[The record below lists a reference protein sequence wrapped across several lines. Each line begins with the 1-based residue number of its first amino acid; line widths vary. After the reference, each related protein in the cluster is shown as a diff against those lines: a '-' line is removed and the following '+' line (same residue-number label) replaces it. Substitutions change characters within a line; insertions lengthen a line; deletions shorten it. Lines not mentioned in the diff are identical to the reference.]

1 MSFSQ
6 SVKEE
11 LCSVITD
18 RDKEYACLYGMLL
31 FCRRFSAEEIQ
42 FQTENRLAADMFSR
56 LSDKI
61 IGRSGTVAINET
73 KKKNGSSL
81 YSLTV
86 PAEPDREE
94 LIFRFRI
101 SSSKLIHRIQED
113 IIDNNNV
120 FAFLAG
126 AFISCGSVT
135 EPIKEYHLEFAVP
148 FEELCTDLKKLLER
162 LGIMSKYVERKG
174 LYVLYFKGSEDIEDM
189 LTLMGATK
197 SSIELMNVKILKDVR
212 NKANR
217 IANCDAANIE
227 RTLKASEKQIEDI
240 EYIMNTEG
248 FESLTPELRNMA
260 ELRLENPDVSLKE
273 LGEML
278 DKPVGRSGAN
288 HRLKKLMEIA
298 DQIREDR
305 AKRYI
310 VDMGGKICGSCV
322 YTGNTSGT
330 GNHTENQLL
339 FVVRTNG
346 PRGIE
351 KKLSNVGSASVYPAS
366 EAEEHFYMF
375 DITEKMDIPAED
387 GYYIAEIICPA
398 PFGDNI
404 MGH

>member
-120 FAFLAG
+120 FAF
-126 AFISCGSVT
+126 ISCGSVT

-240 EYIMNTEG
+240 EYIMNTEV

-305 AKRYI
+305 SRA
-310 VDMGGKICGSCV
+310 GK
-322 YTGNTSGT
+322 
-330 GNHTENQLL
+330 E
-339 FVVRTNG
+339 
-346 PRGIE
+346 
-351 KKLSNVGSASVYPAS
+351 
-366 EAEEHFYMF
+366 
-375 DITEKMDIPAED
+375 
-387 GYYIAEIICPA
+387 
-398 PFGDNI
+398 
-404 MGH
+404 

>member
-61 IGRSGTVAINET
+61 IGRCGTVAINET

-148 FEELCTDLKKLLER
+148 FEELCTDLKNLLER

-248 FESLTPELRNMA
+248 LESLTPELRNMA

-305 AKRYI
+305 SKA
-310 VDMGGKICGSCV
+310 GK
-322 YTGNTSGT
+322 
-330 GNHTENQLL
+330 E
-339 FVVRTNG
+339 
-346 PRGIE
+346 
-351 KKLSNVGSASVYPAS
+351 
-366 EAEEHFYMF
+366 
-375 DITEKMDIPAED
+375 
-387 GYYIAEIICPA
+387 
-398 PFGDNI
+398 
-404 MGH
+404 

>member
-11 LCSVITD
+11 LCSVIID

-61 IGRSGTVAINET
+61 IGRSGTVVINET

-248 FESLTPELRNMA
+248 LESLTPELRNMA

-305 AKRYI
+305 SRA
-310 VDMGGKICGSCV
+310 GK
-322 YTGNTSGT
+322 
-330 GNHTENQLL
+330 E
-339 FVVRTNG
+339 
-346 PRGIE
+346 
-351 KKLSNVGSASVYPAS
+351 
-366 EAEEHFYMF
+366 
-375 DITEKMDIPAED
+375 
-387 GYYIAEIICPA
+387 
-398 PFGDNI
+398 
-404 MGH
+404 

>member
-86 PAEPDREE
+86 SAEPDREE

-248 FESLTPELRNMA
+248 LESLTPELRNMA

-305 AKRYI
+305 SRA
-310 VDMGGKICGSCV
+310 GK
-322 YTGNTSGT
+322 
-330 GNHTENQLL
+330 E
-339 FVVRTNG
+339 
-346 PRGIE
+346 
-351 KKLSNVGSASVYPAS
+351 
-366 EAEEHFYMF
+366 
-375 DITEKMDIPAED
+375 
-387 GYYIAEIICPA
+387 
-398 PFGDNI
+398 
-404 MGH
+404 

>member
-1 MSFSQ
+1 M
-6 SVKEE
+6 
-11 LCSVITD
+11 
-18 RDKEYACLYGMLL
+18 
-31 FCRRFSAEEIQ
+31 
-42 FQTENRLAADMFSR
+42 
-56 LSDKI
+56 
-61 IGRSGTVAINET
+61 
-73 KKKNGSSL
+73 
-81 YSLTV
+81 
-86 PAEPDREE
+86 
-94 LIFRFRI
+94 
-101 SSSKLIHRIQED
+101 
-113 IIDNNNV
+113 
-120 FAFLAG
+120 
-126 AFISCGSVT
+126 
-135 EPIKEYHLEFAVP
+135 P

-248 FESLTPELRNMA
+248 LESLTPELRNMA

-305 AKRYI
+305 SKA
-310 VDMGGKICGSCV
+310 GK
-322 YTGNTSGT
+322 
-330 GNHTENQLL
+330 E
-339 FVVRTNG
+339 
-346 PRGIE
+346 
-351 KKLSNVGSASVYPAS
+351 
-366 EAEEHFYMF
+366 
-375 DITEKMDIPAED
+375 
-387 GYYIAEIICPA
+387 
-398 PFGDNI
+398 
-404 MGH
+404 

>member
-148 FEELCTDLKKLLER
+148 FEELCTDLKNLLER

-227 RTLKASEKQIEDI
+227 RPLKASETQKEDI

-248 FESLTPELRNMA
+248 LESLTPELRNMA

-298 DQIREDR
+298 EQIREDR
-305 AKRYI
+305 SKA
-310 VDMGGKICGSCV
+310 GK
-322 YTGNTSGT
+322 
-330 GNHTENQLL
+330 E
-339 FVVRTNG
+339 
-346 PRGIE
+346 
-351 KKLSNVGSASVYPAS
+351 
-366 EAEEHFYMF
+366 
-375 DITEKMDIPAED
+375 
-387 GYYIAEIICPA
+387 
-398 PFGDNI
+398 
-404 MGH
+404 